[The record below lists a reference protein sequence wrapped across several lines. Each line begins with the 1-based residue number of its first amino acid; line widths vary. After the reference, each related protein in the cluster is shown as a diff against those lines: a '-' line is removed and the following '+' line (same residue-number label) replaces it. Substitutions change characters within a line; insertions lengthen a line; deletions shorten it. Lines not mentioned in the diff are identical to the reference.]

1 MKDITIAS
9 EVIALSNYSKPFTHP
24 RTQEM
29 IAKQKESRRDR
40 HIKTLN
46 DFEKWTESLAHDAA
60 ESYIDIK
67 HDIAKYFEDQD
78 KDLTLYFDKFTD
90 AALLKRE
97 KDILN
102 ELNTVVVDCGKRKEA
117 KVDNLDDRLEALE
130 KEREKNLTFFCDK
143 LQFALIDIAFELE
156 PQVNVMIE
164 AKREEYKNLVA
175 EKRAQNE
182 EYIAKTKE

>member
-1 MKDITIAS
+1 
-9 EVIALSNYSKPFTHP
+9 
-24 RTQEM
+24 M

-46 DFEKWTESLAHDAA
+46 DFEKWTESLANDAA

-78 KDLTLYFDKFTD
+78 KDLTVYFNKFTD

-97 KDILN
+97 KDILDEIN
-102 ELNTVVVDCGKRKEA
+102 KVVIDCGKRKEA
-117 KVDNLDDRLEALE
+117 KVDNLDNRLEGLE

-143 LQFALIDIAFELE
+143 L
-156 PQVNVMIE
+156 
-164 AKREEYKNLVA
+164 
-175 EKRAQNE
+175 
-182 EYIAKTKE
+182 